1 MKLTRIALA
10 VAACAATPAFAAT
23 GSLSALYGVPASNLV
38 YVSGASALS
47 GSLAA
52 VVGTVCDGGSANVKV
67 LTVGNSTSDGRV
79 AVCTTKSPAGGQFA
93 QPFAVVKRDTN
104 GSFDGVGPVIAQSA
118 LTKWA
123 DVNNCDDVALN
134 CNLDSSTAIV
144 PHAGL
149 TDVDSRVWIG
159 LSKTGALS
167 QPVPAAIG
175 NTTFSGGFAGQGF
188 GVMASEELYKAM
200 QTVQINDGR
209 LPGSCAVGDFTP
221 GQCQPSIAKEE
232 YAAIADDS
240 GFNYV
245 TSLLSGVNNPL
256 TGDMNPVNLCR
267 RVETSGTQASSN
279 VYFLANPCANANP
292 TKGLKNPRK
301 VSFGNGTAVA
311 WDSAN
316 GDKVTGNFEDF
327 GGAGITSVFEGSGT
341 GDARNCVIRRNGG
354 KNPNDVADSLGTYA
368 IGWISL
374 ENAPA
379 AGWKLL
385 KLDGVSPNAY
395 QVVAGS
401 AEDGAVVDGW
411 AQDST
416 QRITTVRGLYDA
428 APELEMLW
436 PKASG
441 FKTFLE
447 DLRDAFGNPAAV
459 NTRGIFQA
467 NNSSL
472 GYTHALFP
480 TQVHKGTRGGNFCA
494 PQILSE

>member
-10 VAACAATPAFAAT
+10 VAAVAATPVFAAT
-23 GSLSALYGVPASNLV
+23 GSLTALYGVPASNLV

-67 LTVGNSTSDGRV
+67 LTIGGSTSDGRV

-93 QPFAVVKRDTN
+93 QPFAVVKRDTD
-104 GSFDGVGPVIAQSA
+104 GSFAGVGPVIAQTA

-123 DVNNCDDVALN
+123 DVNSCDNVALS
-134 CNLDSSTAIV
+134 CALDSSTAIV

-149 TDVDSRVWIG
+149 TDVDSKVWIG
-159 LSKTGALS
+159 LRNTNALS
-167 QPVPAAIG
+167 QPVPTATG
-175 NTTFSGGFAGQGF
+175 NTTFNGGFAGQGF

-209 LPGSCAVGDFTP
+209 LPGSCTVGDLTP

-245 TSLLSGVNNPL
+245 TSLLSGANNPL

-279 VYFLANPCANANP
+279 VYFLANPCANTSP
-292 TKGLKNPRK
+292 TLGFKNPRK
-301 VSFGNGTAVA
+301 ADFAGGTAVA
-311 WDSAN
+311 FDSSN
-316 GDKVTGNFEDF
+316 GDKVTGNYDDLGGIF
-327 GGAGITSVFEGSGT
+327 GVFEGSGT

-354 KNPNDVADSLGTYA
+354 KNPNDVADALGTYA

-395 QVVAGS
+395 QVVVGS

-447 DLRDAFGNPAAV
+447 DLRDAFGNPVAV

-467 NNSSL
+467 NKPSL
-472 GYTHALFP
+472 GFTHAAFP
-480 TQVHKGTRGGNFCA
+480 TQVHKGTRNGNFCA
-494 PQILSE
+494 PQILAE